1 MFDILVFLFENY
13 FHAGAYPD
21 QETLSKRLSAA
32 GFDSRDISQAL
43 TWLSGLERVGRSGNR
58 SNSIPSK
65 GFRFYTDPELITLTA
80 EARGFLLFLE
90 SAGVISVLQREL
102 IIERVVALE
111 EPAVD
116 LDKVK
121 LIVLMVLW
129 NQNETLDSLVLE
141 ELISPNQERYLQ

>member
-13 FHAGAYPD
+13 FHSGAYPD

-43 TWLSGLERVGRSGNR
+43 TWLNGLERVGRSGTR
-58 SNSIPSK
+58 SNSVPSK
-65 GFRFYTDPELITLTA
+65 GFRFYTEPELITLTA

-90 SAGVISVLQREL
+90 GAGVISVLQREL
-102 IIERVVALE
+102 IIERVVALD

>member
-1 MFDILVFLFENY
+1 MFDILVFLFNNY

-21 QETLSKRLSAA
+21 TAVLSKQLSTA

-43 TWLSGLERVGRSGNR
+43 SWLGGLEPMDNARSAVTRSG
-58 SNSIPSK
+58 
-65 GFRFYTDPELITLTA
+65 GFRIFTGMELASLTPQ
-80 EARGFLLFLE
+80 ARGFLLFLE
-90 SAGVISVLQREL
+90 NACGIGGLQREL
-102 IIERVVALE
+102 IIERVLALD

-129 NQNETLDSLVLE
+129 NQNKTPDALVLT
-141 ELISPNQERYLQ
+141 ELVSSREDHYLH

>member
-21 QETLSKRLSAA
+21 QQTLTKRLSAA
-32 GFDSRDISQAL
+32 GFDTRDITQAL
-43 TWLSGLERVGRSGNR
+43 TWLSGLERAGY
-58 SNSIPSK
+58 NSRFTSSD
-65 GFRFYTDPELITLTA
+65 GFRYYTEQELAGLTA

-90 SAGVISVLQREL
+90 TAGVIKALQREL
-102 IIERVVALE
+102 VIERVLALD

-116 LDKVK
+116 LEKVK

-129 NQNETLDSLVLE
+129 NQNESVDSLVLD
-141 ELISPNQERYLQ
+141 ELVAPNQERYLQ

>member
-13 FHAGAYPD
+13 FQAGSYPD

-32 GFDSRDISQAL
+32 GFDGRDISQAL
-43 TWLSGLERVGRSGNR
+43 TWLGGLERAGKSGNR
-58 SNSIPSK
+58 SQTAPGK
-65 GFRFYTDPELITLTA
+65 GLRFYTDPELSTLTA

-90 SAGVISVLQREL
+90 GASVISVLQREL
-102 IIERVVALE
+102 IIERVMALE
-111 EPAVD
+111 EPAVE

-129 NQNETLDSLVLE
+129 SQDETLDSLVLE

>member
-43 TWLSGLERVGRSGNR
+43 TWLSGLERVGRSSTR
-58 SNSIPSK
+58 SNSIPSQ
-65 GFRFYTDPELITLTA
+65 GFRFYTEPELITLTS

-102 IIERVVALE
+102 IIERVVALD

>member
-32 GFDSRDISQAL
+32 GFDSRDISHAL
-43 TWLSGLERVGRSGNR
+43 TWLNGLERVSKSSNH

-65 GFRFYTDPELITLTA
+65 GFRFYTEPELSTLTA

-102 IIERVVALE
+102 VIESVVALD

>member
-43 TWLSGLERVGRSGNR
+43 TWLSGLERVGKSSAR

-65 GFRFYTDPELITLTA
+65 GFRYYTEHELSTLTA

-102 IIERVVALE
+102 IIERVVALD

-129 NQNETLDSLVLE
+129 NQNETLDTLVLE
-141 ELISPNQERYLQ
+141 ELISPNQEHYLQ

>member
-43 TWLSGLERVGRSGNR
+43 TWLSGLERVGGNGTR
-58 SNSIPSK
+58 SNSIPST

-90 SAGVISVLQREL
+90 SAGVISLLQREL
-102 IIERVVALE
+102 IIERVVALD
-111 EPAVD
+111 EPAVE

-129 NQNETLDSLVLE
+129 NQNETVDSLVLE
-141 ELISPNQERYLQ
+141 ELISPNQERYVQ

>member
-21 QETLSKRLSAA
+21 QETLSTRLSAA

-43 TWLSGLERVGRSGNR
+43 TWLSGLERAGNGSR
-58 SNSIPSK
+58 PNSIPSK
-65 GFRFYTDPELITLTA
+65 GFRFYTEPELSTLTT

-102 IIERVVALE
+102 IIERVVALD

-141 ELISPNQERYLQ
+141 ELISPNQEHYLQ

>member
-43 TWLSGLERVGRSGNR
+43 TWLSGLERVGSSGSR
-58 SNSIPSK
+58 SNSTPST
-65 GFRFYTDPELITLTA
+65 GFRFYTEPELITLTA

-102 IIERVVALE
+102 IIERVVALD

>member
-13 FHAGAYPD
+13 FQAGGYPD

-43 TWLSGLERVGRSGNR
+43 TWLSGLERAGKSSSRSQP
-58 SNSIPSK
+58 IPST
-65 GFRFYTDPELITLTA
+65 GFRYYTEPELSTLTA
-80 EARGFLLFLE
+80 DARGFLLFLE
-90 SAGVISVLQREL
+90 SAGVVSVLQREL
-102 IIERVVALE
+102 IIERVMALE

-129 NQNETLDSLVLE
+129 SQDETLDSLVLE